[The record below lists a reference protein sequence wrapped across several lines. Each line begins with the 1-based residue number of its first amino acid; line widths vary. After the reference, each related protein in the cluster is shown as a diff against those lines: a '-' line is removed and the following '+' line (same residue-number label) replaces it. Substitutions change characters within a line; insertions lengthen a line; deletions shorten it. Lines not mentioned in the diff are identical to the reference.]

1 MNSLFHFP
9 KGIDVF
15 WTVERSIKGKNKK
28 EIGCM
33 FQIFPSLEVI
43 VSGPLE
49 KTFIGQIFSLKN
61 GLSVNVLFM
70 YNGTYWQGLQ
80 CLEPRSMDFFIIL
93 FRQGINLG
101 IPHGIAQDQVAIIG
115 KNDIP
120 LNIHYGMKCR

>member
-1 MNSLFHFP
+1 
-9 KGIDVF
+9 
-15 WTVERSIKGKNKK
+15 
-28 EIGCM
+28 M

-70 YNGTYWQGLQ
+70 NNSPYWQGLQ
-80 CLEPRSMDFFIIL
+80 RLEPRSMDFFKIL
-93 FRQGINLG
+93 FRQGINLW